1 MIRFLTLVLL
11 ISLAG
16 TASAQVANTTSS
28 ATPATSLAAET
39 RVQDE
44 AFAAW
49 KVRYAT
55 NRAKVAQE
63 IKAVQQE
70 ISTIN
75 PAKAV
80 LKQQLTDLLTGTV
93 KQWNIEKADYADP
106 NQFAGCQALFGTIRQ
121 AIRDGVFKL

>member
-1 MIRFLTLVLL
+1 MIRFVTSVLL
-11 ISLAG
+11 IGLAG
-16 TASAQVANTTSS
+16 AASAQVANTTSS
-28 ATPATSLAAET
+28 ATSLAAET

-80 LKQQLTDLLTGTV
+80 LRQQLTDLLTGTV
-93 KQWNIEKADYADP
+93 KQWNVEKADYADP